1 MWNYYYPFPS
11 CRKYRKN
18 SFVSE
23 MKSLEFQS
31 FDPSIRADINFNF
44 SPRFSKRSE
53 FTEFSGFFCSPVFSG
68 EESKTVETVPLSLLY
83 RASRGAEMGKRAML
97 LEASL
102 SERDLVSGKN
112 WGKHIFETRIFE
124 RKVEHVFSPLNFP
137 IFTSKLDILNLK

>member
-1 MWNYYYPFPS
+1 
-11 CRKYRKN
+11 
-18 SFVSE
+18 
-23 MKSLEFQS
+23 
-31 FDPSIRADINFNF
+31 
-44 SPRFSKRSE
+44 
-53 FTEFSGFFCSPVFSG
+53 
-68 EESKTVETVPLSLLY
+68 
-83 RASRGAEMGKRAML
+83 MGKRAML